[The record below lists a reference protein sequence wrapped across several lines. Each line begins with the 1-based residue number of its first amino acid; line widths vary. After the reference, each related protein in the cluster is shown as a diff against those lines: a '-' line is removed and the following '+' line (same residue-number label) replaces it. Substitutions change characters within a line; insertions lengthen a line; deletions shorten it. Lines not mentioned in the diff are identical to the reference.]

1 MNTTPSKTT
10 FWPRLAGALAAA
22 GLLALSGTAWATE
35 QAKQRQ
41 EGRDVKQEGKQEARK
56 AKVDCKAAD
65 QKNNAECR
73 QDNRDGKQD
82 ARQDKREVK
91 H

>member
-1 MNTTPSKTT
+1 MNTTPSNTA

-22 GLLALSGTAWATE
+22 GLLALSGPAWATE

-41 EGRDVKQEGKQEARK
+41 EGRNVKQEGKQEARQ

-73 QDNRDGKQD
+73 QDKRDSKQD
-82 ARQDKREVK
+82 ARQEKRDIK
-91 H
+91 Y

>member
-1 MNTTPSKTT
+1 MIDWKYACVRRT
-10 FWPRLAGALAAA
+10 AVALAAV
-22 GLLALSGTAWATE
+22 GSLTLSGAVLATE
-35 QAKQRQ
+35 QSKQRQ
-41 EGRDVKQEGKQEARK
+41 EGRDAKQEARK

-73 QDNRDGKQD
+73 QD
-82 ARQDKREVK
+82 KRETKQEGRQEKRDIK

>member
-1 MNTTPSKTT
+1 MNTTPSKTA
-10 FWPRLAGALAAA
+10 FWLRFAGALAAA

-41 EGRDVKQEGKQEARK
+41 EGRDVKQEGKQEAR
-56 AKVDCKAAD
+56 
-65 QKNNAECR
+65 
-73 QDNRDGKQD
+73 
-82 ARQDKREVK
+82 QDKREVK